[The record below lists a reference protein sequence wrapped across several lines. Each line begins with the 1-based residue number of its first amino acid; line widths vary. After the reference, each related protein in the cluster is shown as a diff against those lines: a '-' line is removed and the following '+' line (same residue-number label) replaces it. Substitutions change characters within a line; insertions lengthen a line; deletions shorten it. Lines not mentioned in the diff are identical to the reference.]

1 MVTEIRSVPELFD
14 RLGGPAAVARLI
26 GKPASTASEM
36 KRRRSIPVEYWP
48 VIINAGAAQD
58 IGLDAEKMLRLHAAR
73 EAAE

>member
-36 KRRRSIPVEYWP
+36 KRRGSIPVEYWP
-48 VIINAGAAQD
+48 TIIGAAVSKEID
-58 IGLDAEKMLRLHAAR
+58 LSAEKMLQLHHAR